1 MKKQFLLSV
10 ATFLIALAS
19 FSQSEK
25 YTKAMEQL
33 VPAVDTTRNVDGLN
47 TLANSFQ
54 RIADAEKNQWLPYY
68 YAALANVSAAYMMS
82 MGQMGMA
89 DKTDPLADKAEGLL
103 NKAAELSKDNSEIY
117 CVKKMIASLRLIGDP
132 QNRYMTYGPAAEEAL
147 ATAKTLNPGNP
158 RVTLL
163 EAQDKLFTPEQFGG
177 SKTEA
182 KQLFEEAIKK
192 YEAFK
197 PETSIHPAWGLQQ
210 AKYFLSE
217 IK

>member
-1 MKKQFLLSV
+1 MKKQFLLV
-10 ATFLIALAS
+10 TVLFIALTS

-33 VPAVDTTRNVDGLN
+33 VPAVDTTMTPDGLN
-47 TLANSFQ
+47 NLANSFQ

-89 DKTDPLADKAEGLL
+89 DKTDPIADKAETLL
-103 NKAAELSKDNSEIY
+103 NKADELSKDNSEIY

-132 QNRYMTYGPAAEEAL
+132 QNRYMTFGPAAEEAL
-147 ATAKTLNPGNP
+147 ATAKSLNPANP

-182 KQLFEEAIKK
+182 KALLEEAVKK
-192 YEAFK
+192 FEAFK
-197 PETSIHPAWGLQQ
+197 PESTIHPTWGLRRAQ
-210 AKYFLSE
+210 YFLTQV
-217 IK
+217 K

>member
-1 MKKQFLLSV
+1 MKKRILSV
-10 ATFLIALAS
+10 AAVFIAITS

-33 VPAVDTTRNVDGLN
+33 VSAVDTTMNADGLTN
-47 TLANSFQ
+47 LANSFQ

-68 YAALANVSAAYMMS
+68 YAAFANVSAAYMMS
-82 MGQMGMA
+82 MGQMGMV
-89 DKTDPLADKAEGLL
+89 DKTDPIADKAEALL
-103 NKAAELSKDNSEIY
+103 NKAEELSKDNSEIY

-132 QNRYMTYGPAAEEAL
+132 QNRYVTYGPAAEEAL
-147 ATAKTLNPGNP
+147 TKAKTLNPANP

-163 EAQDKLFTPEQFGG
+163 EAQDKFFTPEQFGG
-177 SKTEA
+177 SKVEA
-182 KQLFEEAIKK
+182 KKLFEEAIKK

-197 PETSIHPAWGLQQ
+197 PETSIHPAWGLKRAQ
-210 AKYFLSE
+210 YFLSD

>member
-1 MKKQFLLSV
+1 MKKQFLFIT
-10 ATFLIALAS
+10 AFTIAITS

-33 VPAVDTTRNVDGLN
+33 VPAVDTTRSLDGLN
-47 TLANSFQ
+47 NLANSFQ

-68 YAALANVSAAYMMS
+68 YAAMTNVSAAYVMS

-89 DKTDPLADKAEGLL
+89 DKTDPVADKAETLL

-117 CVKKMIASLRLIGDP
+117 CVKKMIASLRLMGDP

-147 ATAKTLNPGNP
+147 ATAKSLNPANP

-163 EAQDKLFTPEQFGG
+163 EAQDKFFIPEQFGG

-182 KQLFEEAIKK
+182 KKLFEESIKK

-197 PETSIHPAWGLQQ
+197 PETSIHPTWGMAQ
-210 AKYFLSE
+210 AKYFLSQ
-217 IK
+217 IQ

>member
-1 MKKQFLLSV
+1 MKKQFLFIT
-10 ATFLIALAS
+10 AFLFAINS

-33 VPAVDTTRNVDGLN
+33 VPAVDTTTSVDGLN
-47 TLANSFQ
+47 NLANSFQ
-54 RIADAEKNQWLPYY
+54 RIADAEKSQWLPYY
-68 YAALANVSAAYMMS
+68 YAAFANVNAAYMMS

-147 ATAKTLNPGNP
+147 AKAKSLSPANP

-182 KQLFEEAIKK
+182 KKLFEEAIKK
-192 YEAFK
+192 YETFK
-197 PETSIHPAWGLQQ
+197 PETSIHPSWGLQQ
-210 AKYFLSE
+210 AKHFLSE

>member
-1 MKKQFLLSV
+1 MKKQFLLMT
-10 ATFLIALAS
+10 AFFITIAS

-25 YTKAMEQL
+25 YIKAMEQL
-33 VPAVDTTRNVDGLN
+33 VPAVDTTRSVDGLTN
-47 TLANSFQ
+47 LTNSFQ

-68 YAALANVSAAYMMS
+68 YAALTQVNAAYMTS

-89 DKTDPLADKAEGLL
+89 DKTDPMADKADDLL
-103 NKAAELSKDNSEIY
+103 SKAEALSKDNSEIY

-132 QNRYMTYGPAAEEAL
+132 QNRYMTYGPVAEQAL
-147 ATAKTLNPGNP
+147 ATAKSLDPANP

-182 KQLFEEAIKK
+182 KTMLEEAIKK
-192 YEAFK
+192 FESFK
-197 PETSIHPAWGLQQ
+197 PETSLHPSWGLTT